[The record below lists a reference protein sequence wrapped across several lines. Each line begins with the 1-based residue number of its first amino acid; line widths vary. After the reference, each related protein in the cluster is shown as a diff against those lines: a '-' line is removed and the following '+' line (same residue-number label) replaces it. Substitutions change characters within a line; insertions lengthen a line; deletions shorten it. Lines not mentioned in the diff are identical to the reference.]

1 MTAPTPTPVHP
12 APALPSPALPTPVP
26 GRWRPLRIGLVD
38 LFHYDVEEFWF
49 RDGRLLL
56 RGNNGTGKSKV
67 LALTLPF
74 LLDGDLSARRV
85 EPDGDPGKRMEWNL
99 LLGGEHPHPERLGY
113 TWIEFGRLDE
123 TTGEAHFRTLLC
135 GLKAVTGRGI
145 ARHWFAVTGQRVRA
159 GLDLLDATGT
169 ALSRDRLAEAIGGH
183 GMVYDTA
190 RTYRR
195 AVDEALFGLGERRYG
210 ALVDLLIQLR
220 QPQLSKR
227 PSEAALSRALTE
239 ALPPMD
245 QAVVA
250 DAAEAFRSLDEE
262 KEELRAAREAEQAS
276 SAFLDHYRRYARI
289 ASRRRARLPRTEHA
303 RYEHLQRELGKAQA
317 DRDQAVADRAEA
329 EERART
335 LAERAARLSAQDA
348 ALRSGPEMRD
358 ARALDQA
365 AADASRTAAER
376 TRSDTDRQT
385 ASQAHTRA
393 LGRLTTARNR
403 LTGAQEALDDIRHR
417 VSDSAAAARICV
429 PRTEGAPVTSLR
441 RAADEATAARRRAV
455 EHVESLVTR
464 AERAEEAR
472 TAARLRADEAD
483 EEAVHSAERL
493 AEAEEGV
500 AEAGRALVAAV
511 REHLSG
517 CVELHVE
524 GLPGVLD
531 AVQGWAGGLNG
542 PHPARAAADETHRRM
557 ASRLADRA
565 AALDHRRAATAQRLR
580 SVAEELTALETG
592 GQRGPAAPHTRAA
605 DARTLALGAPLWRLV
620 DFLPHVTPAERA
632 GLEAALEASGLLDA
646 WVRPDGSATT
656 ADGHDVLL
664 APLDPFDPPL
674 GPSDPRLAG
683 QLAGGLGRALCP
695 AIDHADVRAAAVG
708 EDTVGRLLAAIGL
721 ADGHGDGAQEQHIP
735 VTGGGGGSH
744 GTWVSTDGRF
754 RVGALMGSWAKDGA
768 QYVGDGAR
776 EQARRVRIGELR
788 DEQQTLETELEQ
800 LAGEQ
805 RALSERRRVLDAEL
819 AAVPGDDDLR
829 HAHARVGALADTV
842 HRTRTRQR
850 ERAAELARAAG
861 KADHAAAELVEI
873 AADLTLPRD
882 RDGLGTVRQ
891 ALADHTAHLAALWP
905 ALRERADA
913 GQTVTEEQAETD
925 RAEQQ
930 VVELAGRATEA
941 ARLAVAADEHL
952 RTLRSTVGAAVAELQ
967 RRLEETAAAVVA
979 CETEQ
984 ERAQQSIGDADRRAS
999 HAEGRIERLAEDVTD
1014 ATAARERAVAA
1025 LQRFVSTGLLAVALS
1040 DLPVPDDDGGPW
1052 AATPAV
1058 SLARAVESRLSSID
1072 DSDAAWERVQKRLS
1086 EELGR
1091 LQDALSRHGHTATAR
1106 PSEDGMRV
1114 DIVYQGRERAVP
1126 ELAAALST
1134 EVAELTRLLSAHERE
1149 ILETHLITEVAGT
1162 LQELIGAAER
1172 QVRAMNQE
1180 LEERPTSTGMK
1191 LRLLWRASRRAPQGL
1206 AQVRERLRQSADAW
1220 SPQDRAAVG
1229 AFLQEQIARRQADD
1243 SVGSW
1248 QEDLAAALDYR
1259 AWHEFGVERH
1269 QHGKWVPATGPAS
1282 GGERVLAASVPLFA
1296 AASSHYASAA
1306 GAYAPRLV
1314 TLDEAFA
1321 GVDDDSRAKCLG
1333 LLRAF
1338 DLDVVMTS
1346 EREWACYPQVPGIA
1360 IAQLSRVDDIAAV
1373 LVTRWEWDGAERRHG
1388 TEPGPLTGPT
1398 GSAGPGSAGEQDSLW
1413 R

>member
-1 MTAPTPTPVHP
+1 MT
-12 APALPSPALPTPVP
+12 ALPSPAP

-113 TWIEFGRLDE
+113 TWIEFGRLDD

-135 GLKAVTGRGI
+135 GLKAVAGRGI
-145 ARHWFAVTGQRVRA
+145 ARHWFAVTDQRIAV
-159 GLDLLDATGT
+159 GLNLLDATGT
-169 ALSRDRLAEAIGGH
+169 ALSRDRLAEAVGSH

-190 RTYRR
+190 KAYRR

-276 SAFLDHYRRYARI
+276 SAFLDHYRRYARL
-289 ASRRRARLPRTEHA
+289 ASRRRARLPRREHA
-303 RYEHLQRELGKAQA
+303 RYEHLQRELLKAQA
-317 DRDQAVADRAEA
+317 DRDRAVTEREEA
-329 EERART
+329 RARGAA
-335 LAERAARLSAQDA
+335 LDEQAARLAAQDA

-365 AADASRTAAER
+365 AADASRTAGELKRAEA
-376 TRSDTDRQT
+376 DRQT
-385 ASQAHTRA
+385 AAEAHTRA
-393 LGRLTTARNR
+393 LGRLDTAGNR
-403 LTGAQEALDDIRHR
+403 LTAAEETLDDIHDR
-417 VSDSAAAARICV
+417 VGESAAAARLEV
-429 PRTEGAPVTSLR
+429 PRTEGAPDAVLR
-441 RAADEATAARRRAV
+441 READEATASRRRAV
-455 EHVESLVTR
+455 EHVSELAER
-464 AERAEEAR
+464 AERAEEQR
-472 TAARLRADEAD
+472 RAARLRADEAD
-483 EEAVHSAERL
+483 EEAVHSGERL
-493 AEAEEGV
+493 AEAQENV
-500 AEAGRALVAAV
+500 AVAGRALVRAL

-517 CVELHVE
+517 CVELRVT

-531 AVQGWAGGLNG
+531 AVQDWASGLDG
-542 PHPARAAADETHRRM
+542 PLPARTAAAEAHRAA

-565 AALDHRRAATAQRLR
+565 AGLAHREAARAERQRLG
-580 SVAEELTALETG
+580 AEELAALEKG
-592 GQRGPAAPHTRAA
+592 GERGPSAPYTRTPGVR
-605 DARTLALGAPLWRLV
+605 DRGLGAPLWRVV
-620 DFLPHVTPAERA
+620 DFRRHVTEADRA

-646 WVRPDGSATT
+646 WVRPDGSAVT

-664 APLDPFDPPL
+664 DPVGLLGGTGLD
-674 GPSDPRLAG
+674 RV
-683 QLAGGLGRALCP
+683 LCP
-695 AIDHADVRAAAVG
+695 AVNAADVGAAAVG
-708 EDTVGRLLAAIGL
+708 EETVARLLASIGL
-721 ADGHGDGAQEQHIP
+721 AGRSDDRSEGTTWEALGHDTWVRADGH
-735 VTGGGGGSH
+735 
-744 GTWVSTDGRF
+744 F
-754 RVGALMGSWAKDGA
+754 RVGALSGSWAKDSA
-768 QYVGDGAR
+768 QYVGEGAR
-776 EQARRVRIGELR
+776 EQARRTRIGELR
-788 DEQQTLETELEQ
+788 DELAALVTQQDQ
-800 LAGEQ
+800 LAEES
-805 RALSERRRVLDAEL
+805 RAVAERRAVLDAEL

-829 HAHARVGALADTV
+829 HAHARVTAASEAV
-842 HRTRTRQR
+842 RRARTRQD
-850 ERAAELARAAG
+850 ERAAALALAGKQADRAATELAQT
-861 KADHAAAELVEI
+861 AAALN
-873 AADLTLPRD
+873 LPTD
-882 RDGLGTVRQ
+882 TAGLGTVRQ
-891 ALADHTAHLAALWP
+891 ALADHTALLAALWP
-905 ALRERADA
+905 ALRERAEA
-913 GQTVTEEQAETD
+913 ERAVTAEQVETR
-925 RAEQQ
+925 RAELL
-930 VVELAGRATEA
+930 VAELAERAAQSAWTA
-941 ARLAVAADEHL
+941 AAADERL
-952 RTLRSTVGAAVAELQ
+952 TTLRSTVGAAVAELQ
-967 RRLEETAAAVVA
+967 RRLEETAEAART
-979 CETEQ
+979 CESEQ
-984 ERAQQSIGDADRRAS
+984 QQAQADHGDADRRAS
-999 HAEGRIERLAEDVTD
+999 HAEGRIERLTEDVTD
-1014 ATAARERAVAA
+1014 ATAAREEAVAA
-1025 LQRFVSTGLLAVALS
+1025 LQQFVSTGLLGVALP
-1040 DLPVPDDDGGPW
+1040 DLAVPDDDGGTW

-1058 SLARAVESRLSSID
+1058 ALARAVEHRLSAVD
-1072 DSDAAWERVQKRLS
+1072 DSDAAWGRVQKQLS
-1086 EELGR
+1086 EEFGR

-1114 DIVYQGRERAVP
+1114 DVVYQGRERTVP
-1126 ELAAALST
+1126 ELAEALAV
-1134 EVAELTRLLSAHERE
+1134 EVAELTRILSAHERE
-1149 ILETHLITEVAGT
+1149 ILQTHLITEVAGT

-1172 QVRAMNQE
+1172 QVSAMNRE
-1180 LEERPTSTGMK
+1180 LEERPTSTGMR
-1191 LRLLWRASRRAPQGL
+1191 LRLVWRASRRAPQGL
-1206 AQVRERLRQSADAW
+1206 AQARERLRQSADAW
-1220 SPQDRAAVG
+1220 SAEDRSAVG
-1229 AFLQEQIARRQADD
+1229 GFLQEQIARRQADD

-1248 QEDLAAALDYR
+1248 LEDLTAALDYR

-1296 AASSHYASAA
+1296 AASSHYASA
-1306 GAYAPRLV
+1306 GGSHAPRLV

-1360 IAQLSRVDDIAAV
+1360 IAQLSRVDDIDAV
-1373 LVTRWEWDGAERRHG
+1373 LVTRWEWDGTDRRLG
-1388 TEPGPLTGPT
+1388 PDPGARADAPRGDLRVDGAGKGADGPV
-1398 GSAGPGSAGEQDSLW
+1398 GSAGEPGRYTEGVGEQESLW

>member
-1 MTAPTPTPVHP
+1 MNRALTALP
-12 APALPSPALPTPVP
+12 APALPTPAP

-38 LFHYDVEEFWF
+38 LFHYDIEEFWF

-123 TTGEAHFRTLLC
+123 TTGEPHFRTLLC
-135 GLKAVTGRGI
+135 GLKAVAGRGI
-145 ARHWFAVTGQRVRA
+145 ARHWFAVTDQRIGA

-169 ALSRDRLAEAIGGH
+169 ALSRDRLAEAVGDY

-190 RTYRR
+190 KTYRR

-227 PSEAALSRALTE
+227 PNEASLSRALTE

-262 KEELRAAREAEQAS
+262 KEELRAAREAEGAS
-276 SAFLDHYRRYARI
+276 SGFLDHYRRYARI

-303 RYEHLQRELGKAQA
+303 RYEHIQRELLKAQG
-317 DRDQAVADRAEA
+317 DQERAVADRAEA
-329 EERART
+329 QERAAS
-335 LAERAARLSAQDA
+335 LVERAARLSAQDA
-348 ALRSGPEMRD
+348 ALRTGPEMRD

-365 AADASRTAAER
+365 AADASRTASDLA
-376 TRSDTDRQT
+376 RSEADRRT

-393 LGRLTTARNR
+393 RGRLATATNR
-403 LTGAQEALDDIRHR
+403 LTAAQEALDDILGH
-417 VSDSAAAARICV
+417 VAESAAAARLDV
-429 PRTEGAPVTSLR
+429 PQTEGAPVTVLR
-441 RAADEATAARRRAV
+441 RAADEATAGRRRAV
-455 EHVESLVTR
+455 EHVEALAER
-464 AERAEEAR
+464 AERAEETR
-472 TAARLRADEAD
+472 RAARLRADEAD
-483 EEAVHSAERL
+483 EEVVHSGELL
-493 AEAEEGV
+493 AEADEGV
-500 AEAGRALVAAV
+500 AEAGRVLVAAV

-517 CVELHVE
+517 CVELRVD

-531 AVQGWAGGLNG
+531 GVQGWVSGLVG
-542 PHPARAAADETHRRM
+542 PHPARVAAARTHRVL
-557 ASRLADRA
+557 ASQLADQA
-565 AALDHRRAATAQRLR
+565 AALVHRESATAERQRL
-580 SVAEELTALETG
+580 VAQELTALETG
-592 GQRGPAAPHTRAA
+592 GQRGPSAPYTRTP
-605 DARTLALGAPLWRLV
+605 DVRVRGLGAPLWRLV
-620 DFLPHVTPAERA
+620 DFRAHVTEAERA

-646 WVRPDGSATT
+646 WVRPDGSAVA

-664 APLDPFDPPL
+664 DPLDLP
-674 GPSDPRLAG
+674 GG
-683 QLAGGLGRALCP
+683 GGLDRVLCP
-695 AIDHADVRAAAVG
+695 AVDHTDVGAAAVG
-708 EDTVGRLLAAIGL
+708 EQTVQRLLVSIGL
-721 ADGHGDGAQEQHIP
+721 AGKNSDGSAEDVWE
-735 VTGGGGGSH
+735 TGGNR
-744 GTWVSTDGRF
+744 TWVATDGRF
-754 RVGALMGSWAKDGA
+754 RVGALTGSWAKDSA
-768 QYVGDGAR
+768 QYVGEGAR
-776 EQARRVRIGELR
+776 EQARRTRTGELHVER
-788 DEQQTLETELEQ
+788 EALEAEREQ
-800 LAGEQ
+800 LAE
-805 RALSERRRVLDAEL
+805 ALHAVAERREELDAEL

-829 HAHARVGALADTV
+829 HAHARVTAAAGAVQRA
-842 HRTRTRQR
+842 RTRQQ
-850 ERAAELARAAG
+850 ERAAELGRAADE
-861 KADHAAAELVEI
+861 ADRTAAELGETS
-873 AADLTLPRD
+873 AAMNLPTD
-882 RDGLGTVRQ
+882 REGRASVRQ

-913 GQTVTEEQAETD
+913 EHAVTGDQAETG
-925 RAEQQ
+925 RAELLFF
-930 VVELAGRATEA
+930 ELAERTTEA
-941 ARLAVAADEHL
+941 ARLAASADEHL

-967 RRLEETAAAVVA
+967 RRLEETAAAVRV
-979 CETEQ
+979 CEREQ
-984 ERAQQSIGDADRRAS
+984 QRAQADIRDADRRAG

-1025 LQRFVSTGLLAVALS
+1025 LQRFVSTGLLAVALP
-1040 DLPVPDDDGGPW
+1040 DVVVPDDGGGTW

-1058 SLARAVESRLSSID
+1058 SLARAIESRLSSTD

-1086 EELGR
+1086 EEFGR

-1114 DIVYQGRERAVP
+1114 DIVYQGRRRAVP
-1126 ELAAALST
+1126 ELAEALAT
-1134 EVAELTRLLSAHERE
+1134 EVAELTRILSAHERE

-1172 QVRAMNQE
+1172 QVRAMNRE

-1191 LRLLWRASRRAPQGL
+1191 LRLVWRASRRAPQGL
-1206 AQVRERLRQSADAW
+1206 AQARERLRQSADAW
-1220 SPQDRAAVG
+1220 SAQDRAAVG
-1229 AFLQEQIARRQADD
+1229 VFLQEQIACRQADD
-1243 SVGSW
+1243 STGSW
-1248 QEDLAAALDYR
+1248 QEDLTAALDYR

-1296 AASSHYASAA
+1296 AASSHYASAG
-1306 GAYAPRLV
+1306 GAHAPRLV

-1333 LLRAF
+1333 LLSAF

-1360 IAQLSRVDDIAAV
+1360 IAQLSRVDDIDAV
-1373 LVTRWEWDGAERRHG
+1373 LVTRWEWDGSDRRRG
-1388 TEPGPLTGPT
+1388 AEPGATLRATAVPLQADGRER
-1398 GSAGPGSAGEQDSLW
+1398 GSQDAAGPIAGMARTAGPEAIGEQEPLCT
-1413 R
+1413 